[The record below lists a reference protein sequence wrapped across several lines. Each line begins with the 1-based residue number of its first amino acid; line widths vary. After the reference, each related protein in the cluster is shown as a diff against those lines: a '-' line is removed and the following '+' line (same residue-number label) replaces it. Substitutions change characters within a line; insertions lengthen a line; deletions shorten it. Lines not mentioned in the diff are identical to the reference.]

1 MCFQLIKSKINLLTE
16 KFASHKFR
24 LVINISLILLIVIV
38 VGAIHFLRSARENI
52 KSEIRSAEIFI
63 SHILDAEIAYIVS
76 LPNAENV
83 SKPFN
88 LSQLNQARHIKI
100 TFFDK
105 YGKISDANYD
115 DFTHS
120 AYSEIPDWFVELLI
134 DSSLPFEKIQ
144 REIKVNGSYLGRLVI
159 EADPTSEMQEI
170 WNDFVEVLLLVLIY
184 FLVAN
189 FIVYQIAINALKP
202 TEIIWQALN
211 SLERGELNVRLP
223 TFAVPELAK
232 VSEKFNRMAST
243 LQQEIDRNQ
252 MLSQQLLRTQ
262 EEERKKIASD
272 LHDELGQ
279 TLTAIKMDSMTLL
292 ELCKKKCPE
301 GVDSASAIIDLCL
314 YMMTQFKNMLQH
326 LRPEVLDGLGLNAA
340 LLELINTWKLH
351 NPKVDI
357 SLKINNLGDGFND
370 LVNISLYRIMQESLT
385 NISRHSNADKVNIS
399 LDYEYDADVVMRV
412 TDNGKGMGLDDNES
426 FGLSGMRERI
436 KSLGGEFTAGN
447 NSEGGFIVSV
457 IIPHKVC
464 I

>member
-16 KFASHKFR
+16 KFASPRFR
-24 LVINISLILLIVIV
+24 LVINISLILLIVIA

-52 KSEIRSAEIFI
+52 RSEIRSAEMFI
-63 SHILDAEIAYIVS
+63 SHIVDAEITYILS
-76 LPNAENV
+76 LPNIENV

-88 LSQLNQARHIKI
+88 LSQLNQVRHIKI
-100 TFFDK
+100 TFYDK
-105 YGKISDANYD
+105 HGKISDANYD
-115 DFTHS
+115 DFSHP
-120 AYSEIPDWFVELLI
+120 ANSEIPYWFVDLLI
-134 DSSLPFEKIQ
+134 DSSLPFERIQ
-144 REIKVNGSYLGRLVI
+144 REINVNGSYLGQLVI
-159 EADPTSEMQEI
+159 EADPSSEIEEI

-189 FIVYQIAINALKP
+189 LIVYKIAIHTLKP
-202 TEIIWQALN
+202 TENIWQALN
-211 SLERGELNVRLP
+211 SLEKGELNVRLP
-223 TFAVPELAK
+223 TFAVPELAR
-232 VSEKFNRMAST
+232 VAEKFNLMAFS

-252 MLSQQLLRTQ
+252 LLSQQLLRIQ

-301 GVDSASAIIDLCL
+301 GVDSAYAIIDLCL

-340 LLELINTWKLH
+340 LLELINTWKLR

-357 SLKINNLGDGFND
+357 SLKINNLGDKFND
-370 LVNISLYRIMQESLT
+370 LLNISLYRIMQEALT
-385 NISRHSNADKVNIS
+385 NISRHSNADKIDIN
-399 LDYEYDADVVMRV
+399 LDFEDDAKVVMRIA
-412 TDNGKGMGLDDNES
+412 DNGKGMGLNDREG
-426 FGLSGMRERI
+426 FGLSGMRERV
-436 KSLGGEFTAGN
+436 KSLGGEFTASN
-447 NSEGGFIVSV
+447 NSEGGFIILVM
-457 IIPHKVC
+457 IPHKVC